1 MIKQT
6 QLKQFSNP
14 YTIIFTLFIAAFV
27 IISACK
33 QDDEMETVP
42 CDSTVLPIVMAH
54 GFLASGDTYATQ
66 FQRFTSN
73 NYCADRLFAFD
84 WNTLEQEGAENL
96 LDAFIDDV
104 LAQTGATQVNLV
116 GHSAGSGL
124 GYSYLSEA
132 DRAAK
137 VAHYVEVGSGA
148 NAQPAG
154 PNGEIPTLNI
164 WSEDDLI
171 VPGGDIPGAIN
182 LKLSGLDHYE
192 VATSASTFEAMYEFF
207 NDKVPSSTSIAPQQE
222 ILIEGR
228 AVTLGENTPI
238 SGATINIYALDAATG
253 TRRNAEADATLS
265 TDAQGYWSGFA
276 AEPDTY
282 YEFHLLGSGASD
294 RAIHYYREPFTR
306 SNSLVYLRGFP
317 PVGSLAGILLSSV
330 PQDDNQSA
338 LAVFTANQAVLFG
351 RDDLSVDGF
360 DLATSEYAAPEKTN
374 IAFFLYDDGNSQTDG
389 NIHGIFGLLPAFLIG
404 VDYFIPATEAA
415 SIELKFN
422 GKTMHIPNLKSETD
436 GTMVAVFD

>member
-1 MIKQT
+1 MIKQRLFC
-6 QLKQFSNP
+6 QSHKP
-14 YTIIFTLFIAAFV
+14 RAIIFALFFIGLI

-33 QDDEMETVP
+33 QDDEMESL
-42 CDSTVLPIVMAH
+42 CDSSALPIVMAH
-54 GFLASGDTYATQ
+54 GLLASGDTYATQ

-84 WNTLEQEGAENL
+84 WNTLEQEGAEDL
-96 LDAFIDDV
+96 LDAFIDEV

-124 GYSYLSEA
+124 GYSYLA
-132 DRAAK
+132 DAASAAK
-137 VAHYVEVGSGA
+137 VAHYVEVGSGV
-148 NAQPAG
+148 NDQPAG
-154 PNGEIPTLNI
+154 PNGEIPMLNI

-171 VPGGDIPGAIN
+171 VPGGDVPGATNI
-182 LKLSGLDHYE
+182 KLSGIDHYE
-192 VATSASTFEAMYEFF
+192 VATSAATFEAMYEFF
-207 NDKVPSSTSIAPQQE
+207 TDKLPTTTSILSDE
-222 ILIEGR
+222 ELLIAGR
-228 AVTLGENTPI
+228 AVTLGENAPI
-238 SGATINIYALDAATG
+238 GGATVSIYALDAATG
-253 TRRNAEADATLS
+253 MRRNNEADAVLT
-265 TDAQGYWSGFA
+265 TDAEGYWSGFTA
-276 AEPDTY
+276 QPDIY
-282 YEFHLLGSGASD
+282 YEFHLIGSGTDD

-306 SNSLVYLRGFP
+306 SNSMVYLRGFP
-317 PVGSLAGILLSSV
+317 PASSLAGILLGNV

-351 RDDLSVDGF
+351 RDELSVDGF

-389 NIHGIFGLLPAFLIG
+389 NIHSVFNFLPAFLTG
-404 VDYFIPATEAA
+404 VDYYIPTIESA

-422 GKTMHIPNLKSETD
+422 GRAIHVPNLKSGAD